1 MDFDL
6 APEHELIRRTVREFA
21 EGEVAPVAEE
31 LDRTKS
37 FPYEIVSKLGQLNL
51 MGIPFPQEYGGGGGD
66 TLAYALAVEELT
78 RVDSSVAIT
87 LCAHTSLG
95 TQPVY
100 LFGSPQQKQEWLPRL
115 CSGERLGAFGLTE
128 PEAGSDAGNTR
139 TRARLEDGEWVVN
152 GAKQFITNAGTEISG
167 MVCITAVTGEA
178 RANAP
183 AGEGAGPA
191 TQKEI
196 SNLIV
201 ANGTPG
207 YEPGELYRKMG
218 WNASDT
224 RPLTFSDCRVPE
236 GNLLGPRGAGFRQF
250 LHILDIGRIGVAAMG
265 VGLAQG
271 ALDQALSYA
280 KQRTAF
286 GQRISKFQAIQSK
299 LADMATEIEAARLLV
314 YKAAREKDANR
325 NFTLTAAQAK
335 LKTGRLAVRC
345 AEEAVQIHGGYG
357 FIEEYP
363 VCRFY
368 RDAKILTIGEG
379 TDEVQQLVIAR
390 ALGA

>member
-6 APEHELIRRTVREFA
+6 SPDHELLRRTVRDFA
-21 EGEVAPVAEE
+21 EGEIAPVAEE

-37 FPYEIVSKLGQLNL
+37 FPYEIVAKLGKLGL

-66 TLAYALAVEELT
+66 TLAYVLAVEELT

-95 TQPVY
+95 TQPIY
-100 LFGSPQQKQEWLPRL
+100 LFGSEQQRRDWLPAL
-115 CSGERLGAFGLTE
+115 CAGEKLGAFGLTE

-139 TRARLEDGEWVVN
+139 TTARLADGEWAIN
-152 GAKQFITNAGTEISG
+152 GAKQFITNAGTDISG
-167 MVCITAVTGEA
+167 MVCITAVTGS
-178 RANAP
+178 RGSR
-183 AGEGAGPA
+183 GETGAGSGH
-191 TQKEI
+191 KEI

-201 ANGTPG
+201 PNGTPG
-207 YEPGELYRKMG
+207 YEPGPPYRKMG

-224 RPLTFSDCRVPE
+224 RPLSFTGCKVPE
-236 GNLLGPRGAGFRQF
+236 DSLLGSRGAGFKQF
-250 LHILDIGRIGVAAMG
+250 LKVLDIGRIGVAAMG

-271 ALDQALSYA
+271 ALDQALAYA
-280 KQRTAF
+280 RQRNAF
-286 GQRISKFQAIQSK
+286 GRPISKFGAIQAK
-299 LADMATEIEAARLLV
+299 LADMSCEIEAARLLV
-314 YKAAREKDANR
+314 YKAAREKDAKR
-325 NFTLTAAQAK
+325 DFSLTAAQAK

-345 AEEAVQIHGGYG
+345 MEEAVQIHGGYG
-357 FIEEYP
+357 YIEEYP

-379 TDEVQQLVIAR
+379 TDEIQQMVIAR